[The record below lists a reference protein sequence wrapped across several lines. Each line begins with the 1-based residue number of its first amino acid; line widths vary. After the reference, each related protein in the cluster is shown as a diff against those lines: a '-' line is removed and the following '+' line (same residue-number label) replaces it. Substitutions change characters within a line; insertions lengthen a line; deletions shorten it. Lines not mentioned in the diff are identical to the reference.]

1 MKTTLKLINEFEE
14 RNNISVSLV
23 LQGDGS
29 CSLQEFWHC
38 EVINSFDK
46 IDELH
51 TFLKN
56 CNLIKDKDGH
66 SISPIEVV
74 A

>member
-14 RNNISVSLV
+14 RNNISISLV

-29 CSLQEFWHC
+29 CSLQEFWDY
-38 EVINSFDK
+38 EVIKSFDK

-51 TFLKN
+51 TFLEN
-56 CNLIKDKDGH
+56 GNLKKDKKGL
-66 SISPIEVV
+66 SISPIQIV